1 MSLLRNTLQLGIL
14 LLLFGCSPIVWAAEP
29 GESKPI
35 AVVETPD
42 KQFQD
47 IMRGDL
53 ISESFVIKNAGDL
66 ALNIEGIEMSH
77 TGMKIRVKSKV
88 EPGASVEAIIE
99 WDTQGFAGEVEGNAT
114 VLTNDPLQPRLN
126 LTLKGRIIPPIEV
139 LPRPAFYL
147 SQFQGEH
154 SATEFTIRNNQEKR
168 IKILRLEPLGEHFE
182 ASIEALEEGK
192 LWSLIVKI
200 PAATPPGRF
209 REALKI
215 HTDDEQ
221 NPAIHVEVNV
231 LVKPD
236 IFISPDAVDFG
247 RISQARIKSNPQVL
261 EFLAQTIVVNRREGA
276 MSINAKKSDIPF
288 IQVEQEPEGR
298 STAFALDVKLDPALL
313 QHGPFEGQIIIS
325 TDDPEFPELKIPVTG
340 EVTD

>member
-1 MSLLRNTLQLGIL
+1 MLRNSLQLGIL
-14 LLLFGCSPIVWAAEP
+14 LLLFGCSPILLAAEP

-53 ISESFVIKNAGDL
+53 ISESFVIKNAGDS

-77 TGMKIRVKSKV
+77 PGMKIRVKQAVK
-88 EPGASVEAIIE
+88 PGESVEAVIE
-99 WDTQGFAGEVEGNAT
+99 WDTQGIAGDMEGVA
-114 VLTNDPLQPRLN
+114 VILTNDPLQPRVN
-126 LTLKGRIIPPIEV
+126 LTLKGRIIPPIQV
-139 LPRPAFYL
+139 LPRPVFYL
-147 SQFQGEH
+147 SQFQGEQ
-154 SATEFTIRNNQEKR
+154 STTEFTIQNNQEKTLS
-168 IKILRLEPLGEHFE
+168 IKRLELLGDHFE
-182 ASIEALEEGK
+182 ARVETQDVGK
-192 LWSLIVKI
+192 KWSLIVTI
-200 PAATPPGRF
+200 PASTPSGRF

-215 HTDDEQ
+215 HTDDDQ
-221 NPAIHVEVNV
+221 NPSVYVQVNV

-236 IFISPDAVDFG
+236 IFVDPDAVDFG
-247 RISQARIKSNPQVL
+247 RISRARIKSNPQVL
-261 EFLAQTIVVNRREGA
+261 EFLAQTIVINRRKGA

-313 QHGPFEGQIIIS
+313 QHGPFEGQVIIS
-325 TDDPEFPELKIPVTG
+325 TDDPEFPELKIPITG
-340 EVTD
+340 EITD